1 MSESLEITLHNRQQA
16 WAAIK
21 AQVFPFLAAVLQAG
35 GRWVLTIKRMT
46 RTKAQNRRYWGR
58 GVLSQIAEQA
68 VINGKQYSAE
78 VWHEQFKRQF
88 IGVEELPDGSVIG
101 KSSAK
106 LTTAQF
112 GEFCEQVEAYAA
124 TSLGVTF
131 YDLDSHP

>member
-1 MSESLEITLHNRQQA
+1 MREILEITLYNRQQA
-16 WAAIK
+16 WAAITS
-21 AQVFPFLAAVLQAG
+21 QVFPFLKEVLQAG

-46 RTKAQNRRYWGR
+46 RTKAQNRRYWGK

-68 VINGKQYSAE
+68 VVNGRQYSAE
-78 VWHEQFKRQF
+78 VWHELMKKKF

-112 GEFCEQVEAYAA
+112 SEFCEQVEAYAA

>member
-1 MSESLEITLHNRQQA
+1 M
-16 WAAIK
+16 
-21 AQVFPFLAAVLQAG
+21 
-35 GRWVLTIKRMT
+35 LTIKRMT
-46 RTKAQNRRYWGR
+46 RTKAQNRRYWGN
-58 GVLSQIAEQA
+58 GVLAQIAEQA
-68 VINGKQYSAE
+68 VVNGRQYDAE

-112 GEFCEQVEAYAA
+112 SEFCEQVEAYAA

>member
-112 GEFCEQVEAYAA
+112 SEFCAQVEAYAA

>member
-1 MSESLEITLHNRQQA
+1 MSESLEITMHNRQQA

-21 AQVFPFLAAVLQAG
+21 AQVFPFLAAALQAG

-46 RTKAQNRRYWGR
+46 RTKAQNRRYWGN
-58 GVLSQIAEQA
+58 GVLAQIAEQA
-68 VINGKQYSAE
+68 VVNGRQYDAE

-112 GEFCEQVEAYAA
+112 SEFCAQVEAYAA

>member
-46 RTKAQNRRYWGR
+46 RTKAQNRRYWGK

-68 VINGKQYSAE
+68 VVNGRQYSAE
-78 VWHEQFKRQF
+78 VWHELMKKKF

-112 GEFCEQVEAYAA
+112 SEFCEQVEAYAA

>member
-1 MSESLEITLHNRQQA
+1 MSESLEIVLHNRQQA

-21 AQVFPFLAAVLQAG
+21 AQVFPFLAAVLQAS

-46 RTKAQNRRYWGR
+46 RTTAQNRRYWGR

-68 VINGKQYSAE
+68 VVGGKQFSTE

-88 IGVEELPDGSVIG
+88 IGVEELPDGSVRG

-112 GEFCEQVEAYAA
+112 SEFCAQVEAYAA
-124 TSLGVTF
+124 TELGVTF
-131 YDLDSHP
+131 YDLPEG

>member
-46 RTKAQNRRYWGR
+46 RTTAQNRRYWGK

-68 VINGKQYSAE
+68 VVNGRQYSAE
-78 VWHEQFKRQF
+78 VWHELMKKKF

-112 GEFCEQVEAYAA
+112 SEFCEQVEAYAA

>member
-21 AQVFPFLAAVLQAG
+21 GQVFPFLAQVMQSG
-35 GRWVLTIKRMT
+35 GRWVLKIGRMKRT
-46 RTKAQNRRYWGR
+46 TQQNRRYWGR
-58 GVLSQIAEQA
+58 GVLAQIAKQA
-68 VINGKQYSAE
+68 VVNGRQYDAE

-88 IGVEELPDGSVIG
+88 IGVEELPDGSVRG

-112 GEFCEQVEAYAA
+112 SEFCAQVEDA
-124 TSLGVTF
+124 
-131 YDLDSHP
+131 